1 MSQDQASTGS
11 FARPKKG
18 GGSVPESDP
27 ETKGLTPKAKW
38 KLFFSVSPKIQRLLG
53 LLSLGA
59 SAYAFFSA
67 CAYILYWRQDQSLL
81 FKAADATNMPINP
94 MGYLGN
100 WLGHQLL
107 FNGFGFA
114 TFLLFPFLFTLS
126 VRGLFGRY
134 LPWVGRNAHRLLFFT
149 FWTSILLGHLNI
161 PFMDG
166 LPAGILGF
174 KMAQGITI
182 YVGAWGTTLALLFSL
197 PFFVLVFE
205 PFLWDI
211 WLSKLKRATTSS
223 QSNETNIEDDIEIP
237 DPKTDFYT
245 HKDEMPGLDIDNDPA
260 FIDEFME
267 VDLDDLET
275 KLDKPGSSVDLEL
288 ELAQNSIDEVDVH
301 EVNEGDAIPPLE
313 LELSETPSEIPVQ
326 ENQVTNPEESSLAE
340 RLVAQYGEYDP
351 HLDLAD
357 FKMPPLEL
365 LVDHGNTDFKVDAQE
380 LEQNKDRILETLKNY
395 GVDIQK
401 IKATIGPTVTL
412 YEIVPAPGVRI
423 SKIKNLEDDIALSLA
438 AQGIRIIAPI
448 PGKGT
453 IGIEVPN
460 QNRAVVGMR
469 KVMQNEKFAQTR
481 FDLPIAL
488 GRTISNDVF
497 VADLAKMPHLL
508 VAGATG
514 QGKSVG
520 INAILVS
527 LLYKKHPS
535 ELKFVMVDPKKVE
548 LTLYNIIEKHYLAKL
563 PNEEEPIITDV
574 KKVVDTLNSLCIEMD
589 NRYELLK
596 AAQVRNLKE
605 YNAKF
610 KGRRLNP
617 NDGHRFLPYIVLV
630 IDEFAD
636 LIMTAGKEVELPIA
650 RIAQLARA
658 VGIHVI
664 IATQRPSVNIITGTI
679 KANFPARL
687 AFRVSSKIDSRTILD
702 TGGAEQLIGQGD
714 MLLSLGSDLVRLQ
727 CPFVDTPEVEDIVRF
742 IGEQRSYPEAFMLPE
757 YVSEH
762 EEGGKGLDPSE
773 KDDLFNEAA
782 RIIVQHQQGSASLL
796 QRRLNIG
803 YNRAGRLIDQMEAA
817 GIVGPNKGSKAREV
831 LIQDDRQL
839 SIYLDNE

>member
-11 FARPKKG
+11 FARPKKP
-18 GGSVPESDP
+18 SLSNPESG
-27 ETKGLTPKAKW
+27 ENSEEAVVKPKRR
-38 KLFFSVSPKIQRLLG
+38 FSFSLSKRLQRLLG
-53 LLSLGA
+53 LVA
-59 SAYAFFSA
+59 FTMSAYALISA
-67 CAYILYWRQDQSLL
+67 CAYIFYWRQDQSLL
-81 FKAADATNMPINP
+81 FKGINAQNLPENP
-94 MGYLGN
+94 MGYVGN
-100 WLGHQLL
+100 WLGHQILY
-107 FNGFGFA
+107 NGFGFA
-114 TFLLFPFLFTLS
+114 SFFLFPFAFNFAI
-126 VRGLFGRY
+126 RGLFGRF
-134 LPWVGRNAHRLLFFT
+134 LPWVNRNAHRFLFFT
-149 FWTSILLGHLNI
+149 FWTAILLGHLNI

-174 KMAQGITI
+174 KMAQGIGLYIGT
-182 YVGAWGTTLALLFSL
+182 WGTTLALFFSL
-197 PFFVLVFE
+197 PLFVLVFE
-205 PFLWDI
+205 PLLWDL
-211 WLSKLKRATTSS
+211 WLTKFKKASASNQLNGSTT
-223 QSNETNIEDDIEIP
+223 ETEDEVEGP
-237 DPKTDFYT
+237 ETDFYT
-245 HKDEMPGLDIDNDPA
+245 HKDEMPGLDIDEDPA
-260 FIDEFME
+260 FVDEFME
-267 VDLDDLET
+267 VELET
-275 KLDKPGSSVDLEL
+275 SSSNQEGLPQTLDLEL
-288 ELAQNSIDEVDVH
+288 DQNPIYEENSLTEK
-301 EVNEGDAIPPLE
+301 EEGGNSSLE
-313 LELSETPSEIPVQ
+313 LELSDLDQDEPGSVPLTE
-326 ENQVTNPEESSLAE
+326 NPEESSLAE

-395 GVDIQK
+395 GVEIQK

-605 YNAKF
+605 YNVKF

-617 NDGHRFLPYIVLV
+617 NEGHRFLPYIVLV

-831 LIQDDRQL
+831 LIQDERQL
-839 SIYLDNE
+839 SVYLDNG

>member
-11 FARPKKG
+11 FARPKKA
-18 GGSVPESDP
+18 GSSTPES
-27 ETKGLTPKAKW
+27 EAKNTEGRTKPKW
-38 KLFFSVSPKIQRLLG
+38 RPSISISPRLKRLLG
-53 LLSLGA
+53 LAALVF
-59 SAYAFFSA
+59 SAYAFISA
-67 CAYILYWRQDQSLL
+67 CAYIVYWRQDQSLL
-81 FKAADATNMPINP
+81 FNGVDSQNMPVNP
-94 MGYLGN
+94 MGYMGN
-100 WLGHQLL
+100 WLGHQLI
-107 FNGFGFA
+107 FNGFGFSV
-114 TFLLFPFLFTLS
+114 FLLFPFAFSLAIG
-126 VRGLFGRY
+126 GLFGRY
-134 LPWVGRNAHRLLFFT
+134 FLWVRRYAHRLLFFT

-166 LPAGILGF
+166 LPAGLLGF
-174 KMAQGITI
+174 KMAQGISL
-182 YVGAWGTTLALLFSL
+182 YLGAWGTTLALFFAL
-197 PFFVLVFE
+197 PFFVLIFE
-205 PFLWDI
+205 PLLWDL
-211 WLSKLKRATTSS
+211 WLSKLKKASS
-223 QSNETNIEDDIEIP
+223 NQGPVSGLENESEDANPEM
-237 DPKTDFYT
+237 DFYT
-245 HKDEMPGLDIDNDPA
+245 HKDEMPGLDIENDST
-260 FIDEFME
+260 FVDEFME
-267 VDLDDLET
+267 VDLEDAEARSEVPML
-275 KLDKPGSSVDLEL
+275 GLEL
-288 ELAQNSIDEVDVH
+288 ELELPDESTPEAFSPASDLGGS
-301 EVNEGDAIPPLE
+301 NAALQLE
-313 LELSETPSEIPVQ
+313 LTKPEQ
-326 ENQVTNPEESSLAE
+326 EDSVPALQSDNPEESSLAE

-351 HLDLAD
+351 HLDLPD

-365 LVDHGNTDFKVDAQE
+365 LVDHGNADFKVDAQE

-481 FDLPIAL
+481 FDLPIVL

-605 YNAKF
+605 YNVKF

-617 NDGHRFLPYIVLV
+617 NEGHRFLPYIVLV

-742 IGEQRSYPEAFMLPE
+742 IGEQRSYPEAFILPE

-762 EEGGKGLDPSE
+762 EEGKKGLDPSE

-831 LIQDDRQL
+831 LIQDERQL
-839 SIYLDNE
+839 SVYLDND

>member
-1 MSQDQASTGS
+1 MSQDQASAAS
-11 FARPKKG
+11 FARPKKP
-18 GGSVPESDP
+18 GSSKPESEDNA
-27 ETKGLTPKAKW
+27 EVAVKSKRRLS
-38 KLFFSVSPKIQRLLG
+38 LSLSPRMQRLLG
-53 LLSLGA
+53 LA
-59 SAYAFFSA
+59 TFVFSAYALISSF
-67 CAYILYWRQDQSLL
+67 AYIFYWRQDQSLL
-81 FKAADATNMPINP
+81 FNSVEAQNLPSNP
-94 MGYLGN
+94 MGFVGN
-100 WLGHQLL
+100 WLGHQLI
-107 FNGFGFA
+107 FNGFGFSV
-114 TFLLFPFLFTLS
+114 FLLFPFAFSLS
-126 VRGLFGRY
+126 FRGLFGRN
-134 LPWVGRNAHRLLFFT
+134 LAWVRKNAHRLLFFT
-149 FWTSILLGHLNI
+149 FWTAVLLGHLNI

-166 LPAGILGF
+166 LPAGRLGF
-174 KMAQGITI
+174 RMAQGIALYLGT
-182 YVGAWGTTLALLFSL
+182 WGTSLTLFFSL

-205 PFLWDI
+205 PLLWEMGI
-211 WLSKLKRATTSS
+211 SRLKKASS
-223 QSNETNIEDDIEIP
+223 QPQTTEAEAEDDFEVE
-237 DPKTDFYT
+237 DPETDFYT
-245 HKDEMPGLDIDNDPA
+245 HKDEMPGLDVETDPA
-260 FIDEFME
+260 FVDEFME
-267 VDLDDLET
+267 VDLENSQP
-275 KLDKPGSSVDLEL
+275 KQESSISSLGLEL
-288 ELAQNSIDEVDVH
+288 ELEANSTEGEEVQKETDI
-301 EVNEGDAIPPLE
+301 NDNPLLE
-313 LELSETPSEIPVQ
+313 LELTEPVP
-326 ENQVTNPEESSLAE
+326 ENSPQGMAADNPEESSLAE

-605 YNAKF
+605 YNSKF

-617 NDGHRFLPYIVLV
+617 TEGHRFLPYIVLV

-762 EEGGKGLDPSE
+762 EDSGKGLDPSE

-831 LIQDDRQL
+831 LIQDERQL
-839 SIYLDNE
+839 SVYLDNN

>member
-11 FARPKKG
+11 FARPKKP
-18 GGSVPESDP
+18 SLSNPESG
-27 ETKGLTPKAKW
+27 ENSEEAVVKPKRR
-38 KLFFSVSPKIQRLLG
+38 FSFSLPKRLQRLLG
-53 LLSLGA
+53 LVA
-59 SAYAFFSA
+59 FTMSAYALISA
-67 CAYILYWRQDQSLL
+67 CAYIFYWRQDQSLL
-81 FKAADATNMPINP
+81 FKGINAQNLPENP
-94 MGYLGN
+94 MGYVGN
-100 WLGHQLL
+100 WLGHQILY
-107 FNGFGFA
+107 NGFGFA
-114 TFLLFPFLFTLS
+114 SFFLFPFAFNFAI
-126 VRGLFGRY
+126 RGLFGRF
-134 LPWVGRNAHRLLFFT
+134 LPWVNRNAHRFLFFT
-149 FWTSILLGHLNI
+149 FWTAILLGHLNI

-174 KMAQGITI
+174 KMAQGIGLYIGT
-182 YVGAWGTTLALLFSL
+182 WGTTLALFFSL
-197 PFFVLVFE
+197 PLFVLVFE
-205 PFLWDI
+205 PLLWDL
-211 WLSKLKRATTSS
+211 WLTKFKKASASNQLNGSTT
-223 QSNETNIEDDIEIP
+223 ETEDEVEGP
-237 DPKTDFYT
+237 ETDFYT
-245 HKDEMPGLDIDNDPA
+245 HKDEMPGLDIDEDPA
-260 FIDEFME
+260 FVDEFME
-267 VDLDDLET
+267 VELE
-275 KLDKPGSSVDLEL
+275 SSSSHQEGLPQTLDLEL
-288 ELAQNSIDEVDVH
+288 DQNSIYE
-301 EVNEGDAIPPLE
+301 EKSLSEKEEGANSSLE
-313 LELSETPSEIPVQ
+313 LELSDLDQDEPGSVPLTE
-326 ENQVTNPEESSLAE
+326 NPEESSLAE

-395 GVDIQK
+395 GVEIQK

-605 YNAKF
+605 YNVKF

-617 NDGHRFLPYIVLV
+617 NEGHRFLPYIVLV

-831 LIQDDRQL
+831 LIQDERQL
-839 SIYLDNE
+839 SVYLDNG

>member
-1 MSQDQASTGS
+1 MSQEETAAGS
-11 FARPKKG
+11 FARPKK
-18 GGSVPESDP
+18 P
-27 ETKGLTPKAKW
+27 KTPGPGREGDTGEVSSTRRTFPR
-38 KLFFSVSPKIQRLLG
+38 LSVSPKVQRLLG
-53 LLSLGA
+53 LLVFVFSLYA
-59 SAYAFFSA
+59 LVSAL
-67 CAYILYWRQDQSLL
+67 AYLVYWREDQSVLL
-81 FKAADATNMPINP
+81 RTVDSEHSPVNP
-94 MGYLGN
+94 MGFFGN
-100 WLGHQLL
+100 WLGHQLIY
-107 FNGFGFA
+107 NSFGFS
-114 TFLLFPFLFTLS
+114 TFFLFPFLFSLAFK
-126 VRGLFGRY
+126 GLFGRFI
-134 LPWVGRNAHRLLFFT
+134 PWVRRNAHRFLFFT
-149 FWTSILLGHLNI
+149 FWTSIVLGHLNI

-166 LPAGILGF
+166 LPAGLLGF
-174 KMAQGITI
+174 KMARGISL
-182 YVGAWGTTLALLFSL
+182 YLGLWGTTLALVFSL
-197 PFFVLVFE
+197 PFFVLIFE
-205 PFLWDI
+205 PLLWDI
-211 WLSKLKRATTSS
+211 WLAKLRKATAPKHLEPESES
-223 QSNETNIEDDIEIP
+223 DELEDIP
-237 DPKTDFYT
+237 DPETDFYT
-245 HKDEMPGLDIDNDPA
+245 HKDELPGLDVESDAA
-260 FIDEFME
+260 FIDEFRE
-267 VDLDDLET
+267 EALEEPGTELELELET
-275 KLDKPGSSVDLEL
+275 NAVEEVAPSPIPAEESDLEL
-288 ELAQNSIDEVDVH
+288 EIEPLQTGEDELPAT
-301 EVNEGDAIPPLE
+301 EQGL
-313 LELSETPSEIPVQ
+313 
-326 ENQVTNPEESSLAE
+326 ENQEEKSLAE

-351 HLDLAD
+351 KLDLAE

-395 GVDIQK
+395 GVEIQK

-617 NDGHRFLPYIVLV
+617 SEGHRYLPYIVLV

-742 IGEQRSYPEAFMLPE
+742 IGEQRGYPEAFMLPE

-831 LIQDDRQL
+831 LIQDERQL
-839 SIYLDNE
+839 SVYLDGQ